1 METAEEN
8 YKRNNWEYSEYDN
21 DYYETVESYYVAPGE
36 KETISEDSLN
46 DAIESEKIVEI
57 NGKYYE
63 VSATETIF
71 ES

>member
-8 YKRNNWEYSEYDN
+8 YKRDNWEYSEYDN
-21 DYYETVESYYVAPGE
+21 DYYETVESYYVAPG
-36 KETISEDSLN
+36 KKSTISEDSLN
-46 DAIESEKIVEI
+46 DAIESGEIVEI

-63 VSATETIF
+63 VSAIETIF